1 LNDDFLVGCQFV
13 PLNVFGLIVTATNK
27 RISMV
32 SINLRLNTRVMFRN
46 RKVLRNLYSIIY
58 KHGIIQK

>member
-32 SINLRLNTRVMFRN
+32 SIDLRLNTRVMFRN

-58 KHGIIQK
+58 THGIIQK